1 MKISKKSAGILAA
14 VLVITSGFFAYA
26 LLSPNGT
33 KQMDAMDHSGMGHGG
48 SATAQQ
54 AEIDQMQKL
63 LGN

>member
-1 MKISKKSAGILAA
+1 MDA
-14 VLVITSGFFAYA
+14 
-26 LLSPNGT
+26 
-33 KQMDAMDHSGMGHGG
+33 MDAMDHSGMGHGG